1 MTANTI
7 PAAEVLHALRRPVGV
22 TRRTAADAVADLLN
36 FDYNRSGS
44 ARWRTSP
51 PETGILRPESLDSLR
66 AHVDGAPLLYVVFSY
81 ETPIAVYVEGRGW
94 WMENSKYSA
103 TTTTH
108 QVHSDG
114 VVTSAASPS
123 TGSWNHMA
131 TMTFRYRNA
140 ATRLNTTAR
149 NTSQP

>member
-7 PAAEVLHALRRPVGV
+7 PVAEVLRALGPRRRV
-22 TRRTAADAVADLLN
+22 TRSDAEHAVADLAN

-51 PETGILRPESLDSLR
+51 PETGILRPESLDSFR

-81 ETPIAVYVEGRGW
+81 ETPIAVYAEGRGW
-94 WMENSKYSA
+94 WLENSKYSA

-108 QVHSDG
+108 QGFTLRGIRQRGSEP
-114 VVTSAASPS
+114 VT
-123 TGSWNHMA
+123 
-131 TMTFRYRNA
+131 
-140 ATRLNTTAR
+140 LV
-149 NTSQP
+149 QPDAWPADLIA